1 MEFAALNGGDTT
13 FGVTEEQLI
22 MRTSVLAL
30 LERALPAA
38 KIAELDE
45 SRAFPFEAYRALAEA
60 GWMGLPYPS
69 ELGGL
74 GGTFK
79 DLTIFIEAVSYH
91 NAQMASAYLTTVI
104 YGGMQIR
111 HSANHDLRHQ
121 IMPEIV
127 SGQKK
132 LAFCMTEPGTGSD
145 VSAVSTRAVVDGGDF
160 IVNGQKTYITC
171 AHVADYLVVVV
182 KTRADAG
189 HKGLSLLLVDRE
201 SAGVTIRPLRAL
213 GRRMIHTNEVFF
225 DSVRVPRTRLLS
237 ELDGGWANI
246 MRGLS
251 IERLCLSAAAS
262 GNCRRIIATAASFAR
277 DREQFGRR
285 ITEYQAISHKL
296 ADMRIL
302 AETAQVLSYRVAEML
317 DAGLNPVTETAIAKV
332 VATENNFRC
341 ADMGMQIMGGAGYM
355 MDSEMQM
362 YLRDSRV
369 GPIGGGTSE
378 IMRNVIAR
386 QMLA

>member
-1 MEFAALNGGDTT
+1 MEFAALNGGDST
-13 FGVTEEQLI
+13 FGLTEEQLI
-22 MRTSVLAL
+22 MRQSILAL
-30 LERALPAA
+30 LERVLPASR
-38 KIAELDE
+38 IAELDE
-45 SRAFPFEAYRALAEA
+45 SSAFPFDAYRALAEA

-74 GGTFK
+74 GGSFK
-79 DLTIFIEAVSYH
+79 DLTVFVEAVAYH

-104 YGGMQIR
+104 YGGMQVR
-111 HSANHDLRHQ
+111 HSCNANLRCL
-121 IMPEIV
+121 IMPEII
-127 SGQKK
+127 SGRKR

-145 VSAVSTRAVVDGGDF
+145 VSSVSTRASRDGDDF

-171 AHVADYLVVVV
+171 AHVADHLVVVV
-182 KTRADAG
+182 KTRPDAG
-189 HKGLSLLLVDRE
+189 YRGLSLLLVDRD
-201 SAGVTIRPLRAL
+201 SPGITIRPLRGL

-225 DSVRVPRTRLLS
+225 DCVRVPSKRLLS
-237 ELDGGWANI
+237 ELDGGWGNI

-262 GNCRRIIATAASFAR
+262 GNCRRIISMAASFAR
-277 DREQFGRR
+277 DRSQFGKR

-302 AETAQVLSYRVAEML
+302 AETAQVLTYRVAEML
-317 DAGLNPVTETAIAKV
+317 DAGLNPLTETAIAKV

-341 ADMGMQIMGGAGYM
+341 ADMGMQVMGGAGYM
-355 MDSEMQM
+355 MDCEMQM

>member
-1 MEFAALNGGDTT
+1 
-13 FGVTEEQLI
+13 
-22 MRTSVLAL
+22 
-30 LERALPAA
+30 
-38 KIAELDE
+38 
-45 SRAFPFEAYRALAEA
+45 
-60 GWMGLPYPS
+60 
-69 ELGGL
+69 
-74 GGTFK
+74 
-79 DLTIFIEAVSYH
+79 
-91 NAQMASAYLTTVI
+91 
-104 YGGMQIR
+104 
-111 HSANHDLRHQ
+111 
-121 IMPEIV
+121 
-127 SGQKK
+127 
-132 LAFCMTEPGTGSD
+132 
-145 VSAVSTRAVVDGGDF
+145 
-160 IVNGQKTYITC
+160 
-171 AHVADYLVVVV
+171 
-182 KTRADAG
+182 
-189 HKGLSLLLVDRE
+189 
-201 SAGVTIRPLRAL
+201 
-213 GRRMIHTNEVFF
+213 MIHTNEVFF